1 VPWMIEG
8 YGMSEIPGAAC
19 NPFLGPHKL
28 GAIGLPAVHP
38 RYGADFSQLRVVD
51 DEGRDVAVGET
62 GELVV
67 KTPIIFREYLNDAEQ
82 TRTAFRDGWFLTG
95 DLARKDED
103 GYFYFVTRKKDII
116 RRRGENISGA
126 ELDRVISGHPGVL
139 EAAAVA
145 VPSELG
151 EDEIL
156 VAVVPKPGVALSV
169 ADVIDFSKANLA
181 PMKVPRYVFFMDA
194 LPHTPSHR
202 VAKHKIKALPDLMQR
217 AVDTQAK

>member
-1 VPWMIEG
+1 MIEG

-28 GAIGLPAVHP
+28 GSIGVPAVHP

-51 DEGRDVAVGET
+51 DAGADVPVGEV

-67 KTPIIFREYLNDAEQ
+67 RTPIAFKEYLNDPGQ
-82 TRTAFRDGWFLTG
+82 TAAAWRDGWFLTG
-95 DLARKDED
+95 DLARKDAE

-126 ELDRVISGHPGVL
+126 ELDRVVSGHPGVL
-139 EAAAVA
+139 EAAAIG

-156 VAVVPKPGVALSV
+156 IAVVAKPSVQLGVEDILEWCR
-169 ADVIDFSKANLA
+169 NHLA
-181 PMKVPRYVFFMDA
+181 PMKVPRYVLFADS

-202 VAKHKIKALPDLMQR
+202 VAKHRLKAQPDLLSR
-217 AVDTQAK
+217 AIDTQR